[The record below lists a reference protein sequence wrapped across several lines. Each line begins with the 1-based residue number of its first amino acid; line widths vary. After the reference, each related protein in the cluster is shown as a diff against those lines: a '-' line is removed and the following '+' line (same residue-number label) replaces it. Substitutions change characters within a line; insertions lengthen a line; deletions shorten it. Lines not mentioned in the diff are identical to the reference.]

1 MRWLPFTL
9 ILIVACGGSYSA
21 PIPTSGGNPQALV
34 VQPIGGSP
42 SSIAAPG
49 GMLQLAA
56 YQNMAGPY
64 GNTLQLV
71 TANWSSSDKTVATVD
86 ANGLVTA
93 VGNGT
98 ATITATADSETGE
111 TMVRVGAMPGMMT
124 AK

>member
-9 ILIVACGGSYSA
+9 ILIVACGGYSA
-21 PIPTSGGNPQALV
+21 PTPTPGGNPQALV

-86 ANGLVTA
+86 TNGLVTA

-111 TMVRVGAMPGMMT
+111 TMVTVGAKPGM
-124 AK
+124 